1 MKSLAQRSARS
12 AFPPAPLATVT
23 EPVADRVR
31 SEVDRM
37 AAAPGNMG
45 VSENEFEQELEL
57 GREVFILCLLA
68 PEAVQ

>member
-12 AFPPAPLATVT
+12 AFLPLAAVT

-31 SEVDRM
+31 SVGNRM

-45 VSENEFEQELEL
+45 ASENEFAHELEL
-57 GREVFILCLLA
+57 SREVFILCLMA